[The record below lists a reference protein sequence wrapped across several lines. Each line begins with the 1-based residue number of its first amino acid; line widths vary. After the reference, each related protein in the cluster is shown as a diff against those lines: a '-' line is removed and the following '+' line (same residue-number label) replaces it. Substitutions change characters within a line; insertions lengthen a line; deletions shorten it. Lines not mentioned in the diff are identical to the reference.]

1 MSPANVVVEQSTA
14 VELYD
19 RSMFPVL
26 LDQSPEAVQARFAEQ
41 YAKATSLAEL
51 FSVLEGNSSKDLI
64 GHKVKIGA
72 VNWAPYESER
82 GIIPLAICEGVDLD
96 TGEVINFVTT
106 SSSLTMFIRMAE
118 LIKVLPFEAKIT
130 SKKTRSGQTAL
141 NFERV

>member
-1 MSPANVVVEQSTA
+1 MTPANVVVEQSTA

-51 FSVLEGNSSKDLI
+51 FNVLEGNSSKDLI
-64 GHKVKIGA
+64 GRKIEIGA

-96 TGEVINFVTT
+96 TGEVIHFVTT

-118 LIKVLPFEAKIT
+118 LIDVLPFSAKIT